1 VLVSVKGRNSRR
13 KSTMTM
19 DRRNFLRTMA
29 AAGAAVALPS
39 FVSPAAGTMPPGTF
53 DFVFFTDTHIQPELD
68 AAHGCDMCFR
78 KIAALN
84 PEFAIMGG
92 DHVFDAFEVN
102 RVRAGMVYDLY
113 KRTEQQL
120 GMPLHHAIGNHDVF
134 GVLAR
139 SGVAPSDPAYGK
151 KMYQDRI
158 GQTYY
163 SFDYKGYHFVVLDS
177 IQPTADRLWE
187 ARVDED
193 QLRWLRHAGYRR
205 VSLSASHRVC
215 HLRLH
220 PDCWR
225 GSQVQHHDGRQCSRG
240 ARSFRECK
248 RTRGAAGAY
257 SRERSGEL
265 QEHAVH
271 HQRSGLRELVAW
283 AAVGHARRIYGRQP
297 APGSHYLALRNLR
310 IPQRRSSPETIVI
323 EIQDPPDI
331 TTKAVPQHLEA
342 YVYEQPLSAIPDT
355 RAVAPRAVFHVVC
368 VAPLI

>member
-1 VLVSVKGRNSRR
+1 VLVSVEGRNSRR
-13 KSTMTM
+13 KSLMTL

-29 AAGAAVALPS
+29 AAGATLAMPT
-39 FVSPAAGTMPPGTF
+39 FVSASAGTTPPGSF

-113 KRTEQQL
+113 QRTEQQL
-120 GMPLHHAIGNHDVF
+120 GMPMHHAIGNHDVF
-134 GVLAR
+134 GVFAR

-177 IQPTADRLWE
+177 IQPTADRMWE

-193 QLRWLRHAGYRR
+193 QLRWLRDDLKALQHGTPVIAVCHCPLVTAFATYAYTQIVGADRKYNTMTVANAADVLEVFESANVLAVLQGHTHVNEVVSYKRTQYITSGAVCGNWWHGPR
-205 VSLSASHRVC
+205 LGTPEGFTVVSLRQGTITSRYETYGFHSVDPRV
-215 HLRLH
+215 R
-220 PDCWR
+220 P
-225 GSQVQHHDGRQCSRG
+225 
-240 ARSFRECK
+240 
-248 RTRGAAGAY
+248 
-257 SRERSGEL
+257 
-265 QEHAVH
+265 
-271 HQRSGLRELVAW
+271 
-283 AAVGHARRIYGRQP
+283 
-297 APGSHYLALRNLR
+297 
-310 IPQRRSSPETIVI
+310 
-323 EIQDPPDI
+323 
-331 TTKAVPQHLEA
+331 
-342 YVYEQPLSAIPDT
+342 
-355 RAVAPRAVFHVVC
+355 
-368 VAPLI
+368 

>member
-1 VLVSVKGRNSRR
+1 VLVSVKGPNSRR

-29 AAGAAVALPS
+29 AAGATMALRS
-39 FVSPAAGTMPPGTF
+39 FISAAAGLTPPGSF

-134 GVLAR
+134 GVFAR

-177 IQPTADRLWE
+177 IQPTADRMWE

-193 QLRWLRHAGYRR
+193 QLRWLRDDLKGLQHGTPVIAVCHCPLVTAFATYAYTQIVGADRKYNTMTVANAADVLEVFENANVLAVLQGHTHVNEVVNYKNTQYITSGAVCGNWWHGPRLGTPEGFTV
-205 VSLSASHRVC
+205 VSLRQ
-215 HLRLH
+215 
-220 PDCWR
+220 
-225 GSQVQHHDGRQCSRG
+225 GSITSR
-240 ARSFRECK
+240 
-248 RTRGAAGAY
+248 Y
-257 SRERSGEL
+257 
-265 QEHAVH
+265 
-271 HQRSGLRELVAW
+271 
-283 AAVGHARRIYGRQP
+283 
-297 APGSHYLALRNLR
+297 
-310 IPQRRSSPETIVI
+310 ETFGFHSV
-323 EIQDPPDI
+323 DPRP
-331 TTKAVPQHLEA
+331 KL
-342 YVYEQPLSAIPDT
+342 
-355 RAVAPRAVFHVVC
+355 
-368 VAPLI
+368 